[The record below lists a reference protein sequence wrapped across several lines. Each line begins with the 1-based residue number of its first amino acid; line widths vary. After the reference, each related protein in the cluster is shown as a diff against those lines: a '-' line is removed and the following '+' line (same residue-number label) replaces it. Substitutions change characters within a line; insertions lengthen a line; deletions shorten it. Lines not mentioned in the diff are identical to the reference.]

1 MENYVN
7 NNRVEI
13 WGTISGDAE
22 FSHEIYGEKFFIFT
36 MDIPRLSG
44 IYDSIKIMVSERLTS
59 DVPLLSGDRV
69 KIIGQFRSYN
79 SSENGA
85 NRLIL
90 TVFARDILK
99 DGFDEENPNSIY
111 LNGYIC
117 KQPVYRTTPFG
128 REITDMLLAV
138 NIMFKE
144 SFLKE
149 TCADYAGL
157 KKLLKEYYNFDFT
170 QDFLCVEFKD
180 DKAKKRIEE
189 LFFGMLDEGLHKR
202 ERYEEIMRCY
212 LDAIINIALR
222 NYKEE
227 HYGKVD
233 VFMEE
238 IISSVE
244 KNCDQPLLL
253 EDLAKKYNYN
263 PRYLSNR
270 LKEYCGLSFKQ
281 LLIKKRLD
289 NVIYLMLTT
298 EDSIDTIIRKTG
310 FTNKTYFYSIFE
322 KNYGIKPKFVREYRN
337 NFRNYLELRTQ
348 HNDLLTGDV
357 KKVRITKK

>member
-44 IYDSIKIMVSERLTS
+44 IYDRIKIMVSERLTS

-138 NIMFKE
+138 NRTYNK
-144 SFLKE
+144 S
-149 TCADYAGL
+149 DYIPVIAWGRNARFCKNL
-157 KKLLKEYYNFDFT
+157 NVGDNVRIRGRIQSREYQKKL
-170 QDFLCVEFKD
+170 D
-180 DKAKKRIEE
+180 D
-189 LFFGMLDEGLHKR
+189 D
-202 ERYEEIMRCY
+202 EIMTKTAY
-212 LDAIINIALR
+212 
-222 NYKEE
+222 E
-227 HYGKVD
+227 V
-233 VFMEE
+233 
-238 IISSVE
+238 SVS
-244 KNCDQPLLL
+244 KL
-253 EDLAKKYNYN
+253 EVA
-263 PRYLSNR
+263 
-270 LKEYCGLSFKQ
+270 
-281 LLIKKRLD
+281 
-289 NVIYLMLTT
+289 
-298 EDSIDTIIRKTG
+298 EDI
-310 FTNKTYFYSIFE
+310 
-322 KNYGIKPKFVREYRN
+322 
-337 NFRNYLELRTQ
+337 
-348 HNDLLTGDV
+348 
-357 KKVRITKK
+357 

>member
-44 IYDSIKIMVSERLTS
+44 IYDRIKIMVSERLTS

-138 NIMFKE
+138 NRTYNK
-144 SFLKE
+144 S
-149 TCADYAGL
+149 DYIPVIAWGRNARFCKNL
-157 KKLLKEYYNFDFT
+157 NVGDNVRIRGRIQSREYQKKL
-170 QDFLCVEFKD
+170 D
-180 DKAKKRIEE
+180 D
-189 LFFGMLDEGLHKR
+189 D
-202 ERYEEIMRCY
+202 
-212 LDAIINIALR
+212 
-222 NYKEE
+222 
-227 HYGKVD
+227 
-233 VFMEE
+233 E
-238 IISSVE
+238 IITKTAYEVSVS
-244 KNCDQPLLL
+244 KL
-253 EDLAKKYNYN
+253 EVA
-263 PRYLSNR
+263 
-270 LKEYCGLSFKQ
+270 
-281 LLIKKRLD
+281 
-289 NVIYLMLTT
+289 
-298 EDSIDTIIRKTG
+298 EDI
-310 FTNKTYFYSIFE
+310 
-322 KNYGIKPKFVREYRN
+322 
-337 NFRNYLELRTQ
+337 
-348 HNDLLTGDV
+348 
-357 KKVRITKK
+357 